1 MRIASRHSFVW
12 PEQMTAPRA
21 GERGAEVRGGGG
33 GGGIYL
39 FIYPHTRPSLDLD
52 NDKNYGVVEPP
63 QKGEG

>member
-1 MRIASRHSFVW
+1 
-12 PEQMTAPRA
+12 MTAPRA

-39 FIYPHTRPSLDLD
+39 FIYPHTRPSLDLE
-52 NDKNYGVVEPP
+52 NDKNSGVVEPP